1 MKYRKNHN
9 GDPVVDA
16 SPVETHA
23 LRPCIFA
30 YLRRHGCPVQWL
42 EDCAQDVS
50 IIVWQAMAEGRIKG
64 DRVTTPQNALLRF
77 VFMTSWY
84 VWKNHSRRRAG
95 WYEILSDEP
104 PDMASRCPTA
114 YLEAREVLRHVFAEP
129 TIASVLLAGIDGPE
143 VPTPRSTHA
152 ERVTRARRWARE
164 LLAEHAKEPRMPDP
178 STPKLRKKKR

>member
-16 SPVETHA
+16 SPGEIYA
-23 LRPCIFA
+23 LRSCIFA
-30 YLRRHGCPVQWL
+30 YLRRHGCPEQWL
-42 EDCAQDVS
+42 EDCGQDVT
-50 IIVWQAMAEGRIKG
+50 IIVWQGVVEGRIKG

-104 PDMASRCPTA
+104 FDMVGPCPTA
-114 YLEAREVLRHVFAEP
+114 CLEAREVLRRIFAEP
-129 TIASVLLAGIDGPE
+129 TITSVLLAGIDGPE

-152 ERVTRARRWARE
+152 DRVARARRWARE
-164 LLAEHAKEPRMPDP
+164 LLAEHAREPQQPVP
-178 STPKLRKKKR
+178 PTPWHRKKKR

>member
-16 SPVETHA
+16 SPGEIYA
-23 LRPCIFA
+23 LRPSIFA
-30 YLRRHGCPVQWL
+30 YLRRHGCPDQWL
-42 EDCAQDVS
+42 EDCGQDVT
-50 IIVWQAMAEGRIKG
+50 IIVWQGVVEGRIKG

-77 VFMTSWY
+77 AFMTSWY

-104 PDMASRCPTA
+104 PDMASPCPTA
-114 YLEAREVLRHVFAEP
+114 CLEAREVLRNIFAEP
-129 TIASVLLAGIDGPE
+129 TITSVLLMGIDGPE

-164 LLAEHAKEPRMPDP
+164 LLAEHTREPRMPDP
-178 STPKLRKKKR
+178 STPKHRKKNR